1 MLGIAEQRPLRQYQ
15 IVKRLLRC
23 SSKFGEVPGGGY
35 RAVGESRR
43 RGSFFIPES
52 IKKKGERTIPTTA
65 PLLFFARVVI
75 GRNSLMRAIAVVAKR
90 LVAVVAK
97 CAETFREA

>member
-35 RAVGESRR
+35 RAVGEPRR
-43 RGSFFIPES
+43 RGSLFS
-52 IKKKGERTIPTTA
+52 RLARKRKKAGILPAQRRKVAAIRFPPAQRGRCYCERRRA
-65 PLLFFARVVI
+65 PDRSQNGA
-75 GRNSLMRAIAVVAKR
+75 AVSA
-90 LVAVVAK
+90 
-97 CAETFREA
+97 